1 MADLGG
7 RRIVVL
13 EARMPSELANLVT
26 RHGGEAISAPAL
38 REAPLPMRQDVQDVI
53 AGICTGDIGIAVFLT
68 GVGARA
74 LINAADELGR
84 KDEFLDALRRTIV
97 ICRGPK
103 PVAVLKPLNVPIAL
117 VAPTPY
123 TSEDVVTALKASDID
138 VNGKRVLLQ
147 HYGEVN
153 AWLRGELVALGA
165 DVLEV
170 SLYSWQLPEDTRP
183 VVDAIG
189 LMLAQD
195 VDALMLTTQS
205 QAHNLF
211 RIAEQ
216 VGLAD
221 ELREALSSGVV
232 VASVGPV
239 CTRALRDHGVEP
251 HVEPVNPKMG
261 PLVLALADYF
271 ANDNEPQQASVA
283 AAAGP

>member
-1 MADLGG
+1 MADLKG

-13 EARMPSELANLVT
+13 EARMPSELGNLVA
-26 RHGGEAISAPAL
+26 RHGGEAVSAPAL
-38 REAPLPMRQDVQDVI
+38 REAALPMQQDVRDVI
-53 AGICTGDIGIAVFLT
+53 DGICAHTIQAAVFLT

-74 LINAADELGR
+74 LINAADQLGR
-84 KDEFLDALRRTIV
+84 KDEFLDALRETTV

-117 VAPTPY
+117 VSPSPY
-123 TSEDVVTALKASDID
+123 TSEDLLAALKESDID
-138 VNGKRVLLQ
+138 LGGKRVSLQ

-153 AWLRGELVALGA
+153 AWLRGELEALGA
-165 DVLEV
+165 DILEI

-183 VVDAIG
+183 VIDAIA
-189 LMLAQD
+189 LMLARD
-195 VDALMLTTQS
+195 VDAVMLTTQS

-216 VGLAD
+216 VGLDD
-221 ELREALSSGVV
+221 ELREALSSEIV

-239 CTRALRDHGVEP
+239 CTRALREHGVKP

-261 PLVLALADYF
+261 PLVLALADHF
-271 ANDNEPQQASVA
+271 ANTPSESTVA
-283 AAAGP
+283 AATRP

>member
-1 MADLGG
+1 
-7 RRIVVL
+7 
-13 EARMPSELANLVT
+13 MPSELGNLVA

-38 REAPLPMRQDVQDVI
+38 REAALPMRQDVRDVI
-53 AGICTGDIGIAVFLT
+53 DGICAHTIQAAVFLT

-74 LINAADELGR
+74 LINAADELGS
-84 KDEFLDALRRTIV
+84 KDEFLDALRETTV

-103 PVAVLKPLNVPIAL
+103 PVAVLKPLQVPIAL
-117 VAPTPY
+117 VSPSPY
-123 TSEDVVTALKASDID
+123 TSEDLLAALKASDID
-138 VNGKRVLLQ
+138 LSGKRVVLQ

-153 AWLRGELVALGA
+153 AWLRGELEALEA

-183 VVDAIG
+183 VVDAIA

-221 ELREALSSGVV
+221 ELREALSSGIV

-239 CTRALRDHGVEP
+239 CTRALHDHGVEP

-261 PLVLALADYF
+261 PLVLALADYLN
-271 ANDNEPQQASVA
+271 AQDSVPSHA
-283 AAAGP
+283 TATAGT

>member
-1 MADLGG
+1 
-7 RRIVVL
+7 
-13 EARMPSELANLVT
+13 MPSELANLVT

-53 AGICTGDIGIAVFLT
+53 AGICSHDIAAAVFLT

-84 KDEFLDALRRTIV
+84 KDEFLDALRETTV

-103 PVAVLKPLNVPIAL
+103 PVAVLKPLSVPIAL

-123 TSEDVVTALKASDID
+123 TSEELVTALKASDINL
-138 VNGKRVLLQ
+138 NGKRVLLQ

-189 LMLAQD
+189 LILAQD
-195 VDALMLTTQS
+195 VDAVMLTTQS

-221 ELREALSSGVV
+221 ELREALASGVV

-271 ANDNEPQQASVA
+271 VNDNEPQQASVA
-283 AAAGP
+283 AATGP

>member
-1 MADLGG
+1 M
-7 RRIVVL
+7 
-13 EARMPSELANLVT
+13 SLAAKT
-26 RHGGEAISAPAL
+26 S
-38 REAPLPMRQDVQDVI
+38 
-53 AGICTGDIGIAVFLT
+53 FLT
-68 GVGARA
+68 PCAGQ
-74 LINAADELGR
+74 L
-84 KDEFLDALRRTIV
+84 V

-283 AAAGP
+283 AATGP

>member
-1 MADLGG
+1 
-7 RRIVVL
+7 
-13 EARMPSELANLVT
+13 MPSELANLVT

-84 KDEFLDALRRTIV
+84 KDEFLDALRKTTG

-103 PVAVLKPLNVPIAL
+103 PVAVLKPLDVPIAL

-123 TSEDVVTALKASDID
+123 TTEELVTALKASDID

-189 LMLAQD
+189 LILAQN
-195 VDALMLTTQS
+195 VDAVMLTTQS

-216 VGLAD
+216 VGLLD
-221 ELREALSSGVV
+221 ELRGALSSGVV

-239 CTRALRDHGVEP
+239 CTRALREHGVEP

-271 ANDNEPQQASVA
+271 VNDNQLQQASVA
-283 AAAGP
+283 AATGP

>member
-1 MADLGG
+1 
-7 RRIVVL
+7 
-13 EARMPSELANLVT
+13 MPSELANLVT
-26 RHGGEAISAPAL
+26 RHGGEPVSAPAL
-38 REAPLPMRQDVQDVI
+38 REAPLPMQQDVQDVI
-53 AGICTGDIGIAVFLT
+53 GGICTRTIQAAVFLT

-84 KDEFLDALRRTIV
+84 KDEFLDALRETTV

-103 PVAVLKPLNVPIAL
+103 PVAVLKPLSVPIAL
-117 VAPTPY
+117 VSPSPY
-123 TSEDVVTALKASDID
+123 TSDDLLAAIKNSDID
-138 VNGKRVLLQ
+138 LGGRRVALQ

-153 AWLRGELVALGA
+153 AWLRGELQALGA

-183 VVDAIG
+183 VVDAIA

-195 VDALMLTTQS
+195 VDAVMLTTQS

-221 ELREALSSGVV
+221 ELREALSSGIV

-239 CTRALRDHGVEP
+239 CTRALREHGVEP
-251 HVEPVNPKMG
+251 RVEPVNPKMG
-261 PLVLALADYF
+261 PLVLALADHF
-271 ANDNEPQQASVA
+271 ASLSAHESVA
-283 AAAGP
+283 AATGS

>member
-1 MADLGG
+1 
-7 RRIVVL
+7 
-13 EARMPSELANLVT
+13 MPSELGNLVA

-38 REAPLPMRQDVQDVI
+38 REAALPMRQDVRDVI
-53 AGICTGDIGIAVFLT
+53 DGICTHTIQAAVFLT

-74 LINAADELGR
+74 LINAADQLGR
-84 KDEFLDALRRTIV
+84 KDEFLDALRETTV

-117 VAPTPY
+117 VSPSPY
-123 TSEDVVTALKASDID
+123 TSEDLLAAIKESEID
-138 VNGKRVLLQ
+138 LSGKRVSLQ

-153 AWLRGELVALGA
+153 AWLRGELTALGA

-170 SLYSWQLPEDTRP
+170 SLYSWQLPEDTKP
-183 VVDAIG
+183 VIDAIA

-195 VDALMLTTQS
+195 VDAVMLTTQS

-221 ELREALSSGVV
+221 ELRDALSSGVV

-239 CTRALRDHGVEP
+239 CTRALREHGVEP

-261 PLVLALADYF
+261 PLVLALADHF
-271 ANDNEPQQASVA
+271 DTMPAESPVA
-283 AAAGP
+283 AATRP